1 MILNILTAAVC
12 FAMLL
17 VFRQLDKNNRSI
29 EKVKKFTDKVLAD
42 FDAYFKDR
50 IIQMKNAGVELDV
63 KQSQAVAAV
72 KRLEQNSSAFEARSA
87 EFGAHISVLDD
98 IKKRVL
104 SYEAL
109 IKDLFEMSSKVEENL
124 EKIHKQSDFIDKTF
138 KLLSDQQKRLGEI
151 EKKIPQL
158 LLDFEKQNAEQ
169 IGRAGV
175 EYTAALDRRFA
186 DLETLADAATDKNQ
200 QLLEQIN
207 EVFEESLSRAAQKAD
222 SLEDDV
228 FARLQ
233 ENTRQRA
240 EEFENL
246 LNRSTQDLTE
256 YIDREKTEIENDLA
270 EQMKAVRNS
279 ASDVYEH
286 FKNDSDE
293 TLENLKNDLSAAVSA
308 QKEKVL
314 SDLENQQQA
323 VAAQLEKQREKVN
336 ELTGETE
343 RILAEAEGGQ
353 GEKIRSVLSEQE
365 NRFIEAVNDVNEK
378 TQAALE
384 EVSNRVYT
392 ELSSRQEEVTASLAE
407 SRRLLDMI
415 GSGQEEKIRA
425 AIEGQDEK
433 LSKALEKLTSSVAA
447 TYERFKNSSTEA
459 LENLKNDLS
468 AAAAE
473 QKAKVFSDLENQ
485 QQAVA
490 AELERQ
496 REKVNELTG
505 ETERILAEA
514 EGGQGEK
521 IRSVL
526 SEQEN
531 RFIEAVNDI
540 NEKTRT
546 ALEEVSDRV
555 YAELSS
561 RQEEI
566 TASLAESR
574 RLLDM
579 IGSGQEEKIRAVIE
593 GQDERLQGAIHAQD
607 EKLSKALEDFSSAAF
622 SQFERR
628 RNELADAAEKRY
640 SALSD
645 EIASLA
651 EQSSAE
657 IERQKTELA
666 EFNTNFGKAE
676 QMLRHMDE
684 TVNKR
689 QQESTAAIE
698 QLRRLLESDS
708 ASLAKE
714 SETHMAQMKDAFKT
728 AYEDAVKNNAK
739 TLQAFFGDTEAQL
752 SDTKKDIEYRL
763 KKLETLAYDI
773 DSLDGSFRKLMENAE
788 QRILNEFDLF
798 KNDRGSAQKDFESEI
813 NSSYEGMKE
822 IIDGLDRE
830 LNELKT
836 RAYDSVSEKLKVF
849 EDDFFKDLNER
860 GENLNTSLEEW
871 KAGFDAR
878 LTDVSQ
884 RFEDER
890 RSLEL
895 QYGEDLKEKLL
906 ALQEKYRQQF
916 SALEEALSA
925 AEADF
930 KNRIDGIDGSLRTF
944 MDSQHEDME
953 NARQAL
959 EESLKGELDRQ
970 QQNTA
975 EQLKRYEQEI
985 NAQLTQI
992 TQSVAVAQEETKG
1005 SLEGILGDL
1014 ASWRER
1020 LNAQFEENR
1029 SLYTEKLAGLQQA
1042 SEEQIEQVR
1051 QIFTSDIA
1059 RFTNIAKDEA
1069 AKITADLDDLKEQS
1083 KKSLAD
1089 YEERTEQVL
1098 EEFKKAYEAMLDD
1111 TQRKI
1116 RDENTDAE
1124 QKLRLLKTLVQDAQK
1139 KTESIHEKT
1148 FLEIQTEA
1156 NHLKMS
1162 INETDRQ
1169 LKQFLAQTQ
1178 LVEKTTEMKNQ
1189 LENQM
1194 KELRDHISRFDNF
1207 KQITDSIEM
1216 QFGKM
1221 RKIDDEITA
1230 KVQQFA
1236 AGKNKIDDMEKDFRQ
1251 LMGLSSS
1258 MDQKILELKNTSDDL
1273 QILQGEVRRFQ
1284 ETLGDISVRYDR
1296 LEKKN
1301 IVLDQT
1307 IEGVDRT
1314 FDELRKLEQRLG
1326 ECSQQTLEMPAAVDT
1341 LRADLDSLME
1351 KSGRINDLVDKLNN
1365 LDGILAET
1373 DKRIEKVDTACS
1385 WITKT
1390 EVRLGEMKKEALE
1403 QVNLL
1408 GALVKDR
1415 GKKKDAGAPPIAVR
1429 ESVIKLAHQGWKVEQ
1444 IASSLNVTIGEVEL
1458 ILDFYGKETR

>member
-1 MILNILTAAVC
+1 
-12 FAMLL
+12 
-17 VFRQLDKNNRSI
+17 
-29 EKVKKFTDKVLAD
+29 
-42 FDAYFKDR
+42 
-50 IIQMKNAGVELDV
+50 
-63 KQSQAVAAV
+63 
-72 KRLEQNSSAFEARSA
+72 
-87 EFGAHISVLDD
+87 
-98 IKKRVL
+98 
-104 SYEAL
+104 
-109 IKDLFEMSSKVEENL
+109 
-124 EKIHKQSDFIDKTF
+124 
-138 KLLSDQQKRLGEI
+138 
-151 EKKIPQL
+151 
-158 LLDFEKQNAEQ
+158 
-169 IGRAGV
+169 
-175 EYTAALDRRFA
+175 
-186 DLETLADAATDKNQ
+186 
-200 QLLEQIN
+200 
-207 EVFEESLSRAAQKAD
+207 
-222 SLEDDV
+222 
-228 FARLQ
+228 
-233 ENTRQRA
+233 
-240 EEFENL
+240 
-246 LNRSTQDLTE
+246 
-256 YIDREKTEIENDLA
+256 
-270 EQMKAVRNS
+270 
-279 ASDVYEH
+279 
-286 FKNDSDE
+286 
-293 TLENLKNDLSAAVSA
+293 
-308 QKEKVL
+308 
-314 SDLENQQQA
+314 
-323 VAAQLEKQREKVN
+323 
-336 ELTGETE
+336 
-343 RILAEAEGGQ
+343 
-353 GEKIRSVLSEQE
+353 
-365 NRFIEAVNDVNEK
+365 
-378 TQAALE
+378 
-384 EVSNRVYT
+384 
-392 ELSSRQEEVTASLAE
+392 
-407 SRRLLDMI
+407 MI

-425 AIEGQDEK
+425 AIED
-433 LSKALEKLTSSVAA
+433 
-447 TYERFKNSSTEA
+447 
-459 LENLKNDLS
+459 
-468 AAAAE
+468 
-473 QKAKVFSDLENQ
+473 
-485 QQAVA
+485 
-490 AELERQ
+490 
-496 REKVNELTG
+496 
-505 ETERILAEA
+505 
-514 EGGQGEK
+514 
-521 IRSVL
+521 
-526 SEQEN
+526 
-531 RFIEAVNDI
+531 
-540 NEKTRT
+540 
-546 ALEEVSDRV
+546 
-555 YAELSS
+555 
-561 RQEEI
+561 
-566 TASLAESR
+566 
-574 RLLDM
+574 
-579 IGSGQEEKIRAVIE
+579 
-593 GQDERLQGAIHAQD
+593 QDERLQGALGAQD
-607 EKLSKALEDFSSAAF
+607 EKLSKALEDLSSAAF

-628 RNELADAAEKRY
+628 RKELADAAEKQY

-657 IERQKTELA
+657 IKRQKKELV
-666 EFNTNFGKAE
+666 EFNTNFGRAE
-676 QMLRHMDE
+676 QMLQHMDE

-689 QQESTAAIE
+689 QQESAAAIE

-728 AYEDAVKNNAK
+728 AYEDAVKHNAK

-763 KKLETLAYDI
+763 KKLETLASDI

-798 KNDRGSAQKDFESEI
+798 KNDRGSAQKDFETEI

-860 GENLNTSLEEW
+860 GENLSTSLEEW

-916 SALEEALSA
+916 TALEEALKN

-930 KNRIDGIDGSLRTF
+930 KNRIDGIDSSLRAFT
-944 MDSQHEDME
+944 DAQHEDME
-953 NARQAL
+953 KARRAV

-992 TQSVAVAQEETKG
+992 SQSVAVAQEETKG

-1059 RFTNIAKDEA
+1059 HFANIAKDETG
-1069 AKITADLDDLKEQS
+1069 KITADLDELKEQS
-1083 KKSLAD
+1083 KKALAD

-1116 RDENTDAE
+1116 REENSDAE

-1194 KELRDHISRFDNF
+1194 NELRDHISRFDNF

-1341 LRADLDSLME
+1341 LRTDLDSLME

-1365 LDGILAET
+1365 LDSILAET

-1390 EVRLGEMKKEALE
+1390 EVRLSEMKKEALE

>member
-158 LLDFEKQNAEQ
+158 LLDFEKQNAEY

-279 ASDVYEH
+279 AADVYER
-286 FKNDSDE
+286 FKDDSDE

-365 NRFIEAVNDVNEK
+365 NRFIEAVNDINEK
-378 TQAALE
+378 TKTAFE

-392 ELSSRQEEVTASLAE
+392 ELSSRQEEITASLAE

-433 LSKALEKLTSSVAA
+433 LSKALE
-447 TYERFKNSSTEA
+447 
-459 LENLKNDLS
+459 
-468 AAAAE
+468 
-473 QKAKVFSDLENQ
+473 
-485 QQAVA
+485 
-490 AELERQ
+490 
-496 REKVNELTG
+496 
-505 ETERILAEA
+505 
-514 EGGQGEK
+514 
-521 IRSVL
+521 
-526 SEQEN
+526 
-531 RFIEAVNDI
+531 
-540 NEKTRT
+540 
-546 ALEEVSDRV
+546 
-555 YAELSS
+555 
-561 RQEEI
+561 
-566 TASLAESR
+566 
-574 RLLDM
+574 
-579 IGSGQEEKIRAVIE
+579 
-593 GQDERLQGAIHAQD
+593 
-607 EKLSKALEDFSSAAF
+607 DFSSAVF
-622 SQFERR
+622 LQFERR
-628 RNELADAAEKRY
+628 RKELADTAEKQY
-640 SALSD
+640 SSLSD

-657 IERQKTELA
+657 IERQKKELA
-666 EFNTNFGKAE
+666 EFNANFGRAE
-676 QMLRHMDE
+676 QMLQHMDE

-689 QQESTAAIE
+689 QQESSAAIE

-714 SETHMAQMKDAFKT
+714 SEIHVAQMKDAFKA

-739 TLQAFFGDTEAQL
+739 TLQAFFGDTDAQL
-752 SDTKKDIEYRL
+752 TDTKKDIEYRL

-788 QRILNEFDLF
+788 QRILNEFDVF

-860 GENLNTSLEEW
+860 GENLSTSLEEW

-906 ALQEKYRQQF
+906 TLQEKYRQQF
-916 SALEEALSA
+916 GALEEALKN

-930 KNRIDGIDGSLRTF
+930 KDRIDGIDSSLRAFT
-944 MDSQHEDME
+944 DAQHEDME
-953 NARQAL
+953 KARQAV

-992 TQSVAVAQEETKG
+992 SQSVAVAQEETKG

-1029 SLYTEKLAGLQQA
+1029 TLYTEKLAGLQQA

-1059 RFTNIAKDEA
+1059 HFANIAKDETS
-1069 AKITADLDDLKEQS
+1069 KITADLDDLKEQS

-1098 EEFKKAYEAMLDD
+1098 EEFKKAYEVMLDD

-1116 RDENTDAE
+1116 REENSDAE

-1194 KELRDHISRFDNF
+1194 NELRDHISRFDNF

-1221 RKIDDEITA
+1221 RKIDEEITA

-1236 AGKNKIDDMEKDFRQ
+1236 AGKNKIDDMEKDFGR

-1341 LRADLDSLME
+1341 LRTDLDSLME

-1365 LDGILAET
+1365 LDSILAET

-1390 EVRLGEMKKEALE
+1390 EVRLSEMKKEALE

>member
-158 LLDFEKQNAEQ
+158 LLDFEKQNAEY

-207 EVFEESLSRAAQKAD
+207 EVFEESLSLAAQKAD

-279 ASDVYEH
+279 AADVYER

-293 TLENLKNDLSAAVSA
+293 TLENLKNDLSAAVSE
-308 QKEKVL
+308 QREKVL
-314 SDLENQQQA
+314 SDLENQQEQ

-365 NRFIEAVNDVNEK
+365 NRFIEAVNDINEK
-378 TQAALE
+378 TKTALEEVSNRVYTELSSRQEEVTASLAESRRLLDMIGNGQEEKIRAAIEGQDEKLSKALEKLTSSVAATYERFKNSSTEALESLKNDLSAAAAEQKAKVFSDLENQQQAVAAELEKQREKVNELAGETERILAEAEGGQGEKIRSVLSEQENRFIEAVNEINEKTRTALE

-425 AIEGQDEK
+425 AIED
-433 LSKALEKLTSSVAA
+433 
-447 TYERFKNSSTEA
+447 
-459 LENLKNDLS
+459 
-468 AAAAE
+468 
-473 QKAKVFSDLENQ
+473 
-485 QQAVA
+485 
-490 AELERQ
+490 
-496 REKVNELTG
+496 
-505 ETERILAEA
+505 
-514 EGGQGEK
+514 
-521 IRSVL
+521 
-526 SEQEN
+526 
-531 RFIEAVNDI
+531 
-540 NEKTRT
+540 
-546 ALEEVSDRV
+546 
-555 YAELSS
+555 
-561 RQEEI
+561 
-566 TASLAESR
+566 
-574 RLLDM
+574 
-579 IGSGQEEKIRAVIE
+579 
-593 GQDERLQGAIHAQD
+593 QDERLQGAIGAQD
-607 EKLSKALEDFSSAAF
+607 EKFSKALEDLSSAAF

-628 RNELADAAEKRY
+628 RKELADAAEKQY

-657 IERQKTELA
+657 IERQKKELV
-666 EFNTNFGKAE
+666 EFNTNFGRAE
-676 QMLRHMDE
+676 QMLQHMDE

-714 SETHMAQMKDAFKT
+714 SETHMAQMKDTFKT
-728 AYEDAVKNNAK
+728 AYEDAVKHNAK

-763 KKLETLAYDI
+763 KKLETLASDI

-860 GENLNTSLEEW
+860 GENLSTSLEEW

-906 ALQEKYRQQF
+906 TLQEKYRQQF
-916 SALEEALSA
+916 GALEEALKN

-930 KNRIDGIDGSLRTF
+930 KDRIDGIDSSLRAFT
-944 MDSQHEDME
+944 DAQHEDME
-953 NARQAL
+953 KARQAV

-992 TQSVAVAQEETKG
+992 SQSVAVAQEETKG

-1059 RFTNIAKDEA
+1059 HFANIAKDETG
-1069 AKITADLDDLKEQS
+1069 KITADLDELKEQS
-1083 KKSLAD
+1083 KKALAD

-1098 EEFKKAYEAMLDD
+1098 EEFKKAYETMLDD

-1116 RDENTDAE
+1116 REENSDAE

-1365 LDGILAET
+1365 LDSILAET

-1390 EVRLGEMKKEALE
+1390 EVRLSEMKKEALE